1 MAEGSVAQRAGASCL
16 FVEVLSV
23 PHMRTYLEGNNV
35 LVALMHTVRAT
46 SIPKELRRAAKA
58 ELISELN
65 LKIQSQVQE
74 ALLAIHEAEG
84 DETDAA
90 PEQVDCARKIQNWSK
105 EILGRLAVVP
115 AENLDDEDDEDDETL
130 EPYELFRRIQL
141 EARKAIQAC
150 GRLSDIARL
159 ASGILRL
166 ARRVEQWH
174 LDRDTVL
181 MQPAAADP
189 LVAAN
194 EDDSVQDSDFFTEM
208 TRSRMAARQ
217 APTAT
222 RSLEYH
228 SSEGGSRVTP
238 GDLPKIEEE
247 DEVLGFRADASL
259 LAGPSYE
266 EALQAAKAEEP
277 MCANCL
283 GPLQSEPGVVGE
295 CERCVICGNDFVNLC
310 YYCLRCGLGLCV
322 SCCLKKPE
330 MESRLSCWQLRHG
343 RSLHNSPKTFEP
355 ETLVRVRLEKGADI
369 NSRNYFQGET
379 LLHEAVAYGW
389 DALVQVLLKKGAD
402 INARDTH
409 GQTPLHLAAGHGRDT
424 SVPVLLEKGADIN
437 ARHNYGRTPLH
448 LAAEH
453 GRDTSVQVLL
463 EEGADINARDNHGQT
478 PLHLA
483 ADNSQ
488 DTSVQVL
495 LEKGADI
502 NARDTHGMFHGQTP
516 LHLAAACGRDTLV
529 QVLLE
534 KGADIN
540 ARDNHGQTPLHLAA
554 DNSQDTSVQVLLEK
568 GADINARNVWDD
580 TPLHWAALRGDT
592 SVQVL
597 LEKGAD
603 INARDNHGQTPLHVA
618 AENGRDTSVPVLL
631 EKGADINARDTHGM
645 FHGQT
650 PLHLAAACGRDT
662 LVQVLLE
669 KGADI
674 NARDNHGQT
683 PLHLAAKHG
692 RDTSVQVLLE
702 KGADINARDDEHG
715 QASML
720 IAGCDFAATFAFLSR
735 GLAIFRNVLGGRSR
749 MMLSGWLIQA
759 LGVPPLQQDLGQEG
773 LLPLMCTMRSG
784 FLPKEL
790 VRAAK
795 VELILGHFQ
804 QIKDKAFLAIKAGD
818 DFQGMESSSAI
829 LNLSWDVIRYLA
841 AEAADNHRYAYG
853 QEPLVLFRRIQNHAR
868 EALEAGAPGLSDAA
882 QRAWC
887 IQHGA
892 RAVEERYW
900 QPWQPYQEDVIPDI
914 ESLTQST
921 RSAVTVEASD
931 LHGEVAPVGADEA
944 DGHGPSEAL
953 QRFSH

>member
-1 MAEGSVAQRAGASCL
+1 M
-16 FVEVLSV
+16 
-23 PHMRTYLEGNNV
+23 
-35 LVALMHTVRAT
+35 
-46 SIPKELRRAAKA
+46 
-58 ELISELN
+58 
-65 LKIQSQVQE
+65 
-74 ALLAIHEAEG
+74 
-84 DETDAA
+84 
-90 PEQVDCARKIQNWSK
+90 
-105 EILGRLAVVP
+105 
-115 AENLDDEDDEDDETL
+115 
-130 EPYELFRRIQL
+130 
-141 EARKAIQAC
+141 
-150 GRLSDIARL
+150 
-159 ASGILRL
+159 
-166 ARRVEQWH
+166 
-174 LDRDTVL
+174 
-181 MQPAAADP
+181 
-189 LVAAN
+189 

-355 ETLVRVRLEKGADI
+355 ETLVRVRLAKGADI

-502 NARDTHGMFHGQTP
+502 NARD
-516 LHLAAACGRDTLV
+516 
-529 QVLLE
+529 
-534 KGADIN
+534 
-540 ARDNHGQTPLHLAA
+540 
-554 DNSQDTSVQVLLEK
+554 
-568 GADINARNVWDD
+568 
-580 TPLHWAALRGDT
+580 
-592 SVQVL
+592 
-597 LEKGAD
+597 
-603 INARDNHGQTPLHVA
+603 
-618 AENGRDTSVPVLL
+618 
-631 EKGADINARDTHGM
+631 
-645 FHGQT
+645 
-650 PLHLAAACGRDT
+650 
-662 LVQVLLE
+662 
-669 KGADI
+669 
-674 NARDNHGQT
+674 
-683 PLHLAAKHG
+683 
-692 RDTSVQVLLE
+692 
-702 KGADINARDDEHG
+702 DEHG

-735 GLAIFRNVLGGRSR
+735 GLAIFRNVLGRGR
-749 MMLSGWLIQA
+749 G
-759 LGVPPLQQDLGQEG
+759 G
-773 LLPLMCTMRSG
+773 L
-784 FLPKEL
+784 
-790 VRAAK
+790 
-795 VELILGHFQ
+795 
-804 QIKDKAFLAIKAGD
+804 
-818 DFQGMESSSAI
+818 
-829 LNLSWDVIRYLA
+829 
-841 AEAADNHRYAYG
+841 
-853 QEPLVLFRRIQNHAR
+853 
-868 EALEAGAPGLSDAA
+868 
-882 QRAWC
+882 
-887 IQHGA
+887 
-892 RAVEERYW
+892 
-900 QPWQPYQEDVIPDI
+900 
-914 ESLTQST
+914 
-921 RSAVTVEASD
+921 
-931 LHGEVAPVGADEA
+931 
-944 DGHGPSEAL
+944 
-953 QRFSH
+953 